1 MTVQPSPSTSRRLL
15 GRYELLFRIAR
26 GGMAEVHA
34 ARMVGVGGFEKLVA
48 VKLML
53 SHLAEDE
60 HFVDMFLDEGRL
72 AVHIGS
78 PHVVQTLD
86 LGQAEDGTLYLVME
100 LVRGVSLARALR
112 NVVRAGERMPLGAIA
127 ELLAQAAQGLDDAHN
142 ATTPLGEPLK
152 LIHRD
157 VSPQNLLLGIDGR
170 MRVVDFGIARAVQR
184 STHTRT
190 GQMKGKF
197 AYFAPEQA
205 RADGI
210 VDHRVDV
217 FALGIVAWECLTGL
231 RLFKA
236 DNPAAQLDK
245 VRSMPIPSVR
255 EMRPEVPQE
264 LAGVVARALRRDPD
278 ARWPTAGQFAAAL
291 RESARQGG
299 LSLPDRSTLGE
310 LVRQWGGE
318 QLAKLEEN
326 LRRALTE
333 PHPHFV
339 TLPGEKAAEPNTGS
353 GIGAVRSDSL
363 PGISV
368 PPDAPSSDGSASASL
383 ELPVAPPGGSL
394 PVPPVAS
401 PRRTSA
407 APWIVGGTLAG
418 LLLAGLATWWLWPAT
433 TPPATPSPPPATAA
447 TPPATQ
453 EPAPE
458 SGSEDTARPEAL
470 APRDG
475 EDERREAAA
484 DPPSD
489 PTPPPPSPPASQA
502 AGDRRTRRAGRAED
516 RREPSLRDIARRAE
530 AQART
535 ATAESERQSE
545 AQASSAANTEAQNGS
560 AANRTGEDRSR
571 GTRPASSSARTPS
584 KSTQRSNRGNRPQR
598 TRRGG
603 PNLAGVDDFER
614 ELGL

>member
-100 LVRGVSLARALR
+100 LVRGISLARALR
-112 NVVRAGERMPLGAIA
+112 NVVRSGQRMPLGPTA

-152 LIHRD
+152 IIHRD

-184 STHTRT
+184 STHTQT

-205 RADGI
+205 RADGT

-217 FALGIVAWECLTGL
+217 FALGVVAWECLTGL

-255 EMRPEVPQE
+255 EVRPEVPEQ
-264 LAGVVARALRRDPD
+264 LDGVVARALRRDPE
-278 ARWPTAGQFAAAL
+278 ARWPTAGQFAEAL
-291 RESARQGG
+291 REAARMGG
-299 LSLPDRSTLGE
+299 LSLPDRTALGE
-310 LVRQWGGE
+310 LVRRWGGE

-363 PGISV
+363 PGVSV
-368 PPDAPSSDGSASASL
+368 LPGAPPSDGSASASL
-383 ELPVAPPGGSL
+383 ELPVAPPGGER
-394 PVPPVAS
+394 PVSPVAS
-401 PRRTSA
+401 PRRKGVG
-407 APWIVGGTLAG
+407 PWIAGGALGGLA
-418 LLLAGLATWWLWPAT
+418 LAALATWWLWPTTT
-433 TPPATPSPPPATAA
+433 TPPPTPPPATAA
-447 TPPATQ
+447 APTEMQ

-458 SGSEDTARPEAL
+458 DSTKASAGSEAV

-475 EDERREAAA
+475 EDEQQRAA
-484 DPPSD
+484 DAGPFDAS
-489 PTPPPPSPPASQA
+489 TPPASKA
-502 AGDRRTRRAGRAED
+502 APRAPGSRRTRRPTKAEGRND
-516 RREPSLRDIARRAE
+516 PSLRDIARRAE
-530 AQART
+530 AQARS
-535 ATAESERQSE
+535 ASPGSEQP
-545 AQASSAANTEAQNGS
+545 TEARIPG
-560 AANRTGEDRSR
+560 ATTDGERR
-571 GTRPASSSARTPS
+571 GTTSTRSNERRSPEAGPSSTNARPPAKSPS
-584 KSTQRSNRGNRPQR
+584 RANRGNRPQR
-598 TRRGG
+598 TRRSG